1 MELLEFGVGNI
12 FWTSLAFIIVW
23 VMLGKFAWKPI
34 LKSIKERES
43 SIEEALS
50 SSAKAKEE
58 VGNLKKQIDEMK
70 LEARKEREQILAEA
84 KKKSDKMVDEAK
96 EKANAEGE
104 RILQS
109 ARDSIESEKNAMIQ
123 QVKHDAVEI
132 TIQIAEK
139 VLLKELDNKKEQE
152 QLIQKMLREV
162 SLN

>member
-34 LKSIKERES
+34 LKSIKERET

-58 VGNLKKQIDEMK
+58 VENLKKQIDEMK
-70 LEARKEREQILAEA
+70 QEARKEREQILAEA
-84 KKKSDKMVDEAK
+84 KKISDKMVDEAK
-96 EKANAEGE
+96 EKAIAEGE

-139 VLLKELDNKKEQE
+139 VLLKELDNRKEQE
-152 QLIQKMLREV
+152 ELIQKMLSEV